1 MIFVTPSIS
10 PKGYTGRKR
19 LGVSGTMAKD
29 AERKHTEKAENQL
42 LNEMEALHKRVV
54 ELEKSNSERGLI
66 DSTLLQRKLVRSAAI
81 EEMADGVMLVDTEGK
96 VVYVNKAFEKLLGY
110 KASELVG
117 MPALDLPTYRRT
129 RDRERA
135 KVAFKEVLEKGSS
148 EHIDI
153 GAVSKSGE
161 EIAISFAA
169 SVIKDAEGIPKT
181 LVAVMR
187 DITRRK
193 RAEEALRKREE
204 NFRVLVDNSMDISL
218 ITNSDMTV
226 RYVSP
231 SVERTLG
238 HKPEDVVG
246 KSALDF
252 LSPEDVQYITA
263 NFDNFAKNPGQPVAL
278 EVRFRH
284 KNGSWHVI
292 DSITNNL
299 VDDPTVRGFIVNAR
313 DITERKWAEEMLRQ
327 REEYFRALI
336 ENSLDG
342 IAIVNE
348 DLTISYESPSAEKII
363 GLKPEELVGKS
374 ILDFIHPDDR
384 EKVIKTFKRL
394 AKHPAQAV
402 PAAIHFLHKD
412 GSEHIMEGTANN
424 LLDNPAVKGIVI
436 NYRDVTERQRA
447 QEALKQREEHF
458 RVMIENSLDDV
469 AILDSNGDVLYQSPS
484 IERVL
489 GYKVDEHKGKNSFT
503 FIHPDDKAYVIKTF
517 TELVKKPGSMHQGEL
532 RAKHRDGSWRT
543 LEVMARNFLNDPVV
557 GGILANFRDI
567 TERKIAEQERVEH
580 AAALA
585 RAEEL
590 QLSLQRIIVA
600 QESVRRDIA
609 QQLHGSVQN
618 RLIILLHRLTELERK
633 APAGELA
640 QEIGDLRHK
649 LSELLDNHVRP
660 ISHRLYPSI
669 LRRGLVAA
677 LQSLGDQFETSLNIE
692 MELDEELMRRERL
705 NPQLISE
712 GVRLAAYRIAE
723 EALNNV
729 VKHTKASKITIG
741 LRLLT
746 KEWLCL
752 TVRDNAQGFEPK
764 NVSGGRGLL
773 MMQDYAEVGG
783 GKCAIRSAPGEGTEV
798 MALLPLSGPGA
809 GHPEKTSLLG

>member
-1 MIFVTPSIS
+1 
-10 PKGYTGRKR
+10 
-19 LGVSGTMAKD
+19 MAKNAD
-29 AERKHTEKAENQL
+29 KAKNQL
-42 LNEMEALHKRVV
+42 IMELETLHKRVA
-54 ELEKSNSERGLI
+54 ELEKSNSERGWI
-66 DSTLLQRKLVRSAAI
+66 DAAQLKRKLVRSAAI
-81 EEMADGVMLVDTEGK
+81 EEMPDGVMLVDTEGK

-110 KASELVG
+110 KASELIG
-117 MPALDLPTYRRT
+117 TSALNLPTYRRT
-129 RDRERA
+129 IDRERA
-135 KVAFKEVLEKGSS
+135 KNALKEVLEKGSS

-153 GAVSKSGE
+153 RAVSKSGE

-169 SVIKDAEGIPKT
+169 SVIKDAEGVPKT

-187 DITRRK
+187 DITKRK

-204 NFRVLVDNSMDISL
+204 NFRVLVENSMDISL

-231 SVERTLG
+231 SVERIMG
-238 HKPEDVVG
+238 YHPEEVVG
-246 KSALDF
+246 KNALEF

-263 NFDNFAKNPGQPVAL
+263 NLDNFTKNPRQPVAL

-284 KNGSWHVI
+284 KDGSWHIVEG
-292 DSITNNL
+292 ITNNL
-299 VDDPTVRGFIVNAR
+299 VDDPSVRGFVVNAR
-313 DITERKWAEEMLRQ
+313 DITERKWTEEMLRE
-327 REEYFRALI
+327 REEHFRALI

-348 DLTISYESPSAEKII
+348 DLTISYESPSAERII
-363 GLKPEELVGKS
+363 GLKPEELVGKN

-394 AKHPAQAV
+394 SKHPAQAI
-402 PAAIHFLHKD
+402 PAAIRFLHKD
-412 GSEHIMEGTANN
+412 GTGHIMEGTANN
-424 LLDNPAVKGIVI
+424 LLNNPAVKGIVI

-447 QEALKQREEHF
+447 QETLKQREEHF

-469 AILDSNGDVLYQSPS
+469 AILNSDGDILYQSPS

-489 GYKVDEHKGKNSFT
+489 GYKVDEHKGRNSFM

-517 TELVKKPGSMHQGEL
+517 TELVKKPGSTHQGEL
-532 RAKHRDGSWRT
+532 RAQHRDGSWRT

-557 GGILANFRDI
+557 GGILTNFRDI

-640 QEIGDLRHK
+640 QEIRDLHQK

-677 LQSLGDQFETSLNIE
+677 LQSLGDQFEVSLNIE
-692 MELDEELMRRERL
+692 MELDEELMRQERL

-712 GVRLAAYRIAE
+712 RVRLAAYRIAE
-723 EALNNV
+723 EALTNV
-729 VKHTKASKITIG
+729 VKHTKASKITMG
-741 LRLLT
+741 LKLLP
-746 KEWLCL
+746 KEWLFL
-752 TVRDNAQGFEPK
+752 TLRDNAQGFEPRSI
-764 NVSGGRGLL
+764 SGGRGLL

-783 GKCAIRSAPGEGTEV
+783 GKCTIRSAPGEGTEV
-798 MALLPLSGPGA
+798 TALLPLSGPGA
-809 GHPEKTSLLG
+809 GHPEKASLSE